1 MDHKDKLEILTQSAA
16 ILEAMIALTELGAP
30 QEKIEP
36 LKKTVILFL
45 DDLDQSEAVNGK
57 KPMRLS
63 RRVALAAFA
72 AAVTILKRENG
83 VEAAIAGVAVP
94 HGVDRKEI
102 KNFRDRLNRGRTDLM
117 SDHMYRS
124 YLADYESMT
133 TAEIMVDLEKLV
145 KGGLCT

>member
-1 MDHKDKLEILTQSAA
+1 MDDKDKLEILTQAAA
-16 ILEAMIALTELGAP
+16 ILEAMIALVELGAP
-30 QEKIEP
+30 REKIEP
-36 LKKTVILFL
+36 LTRTVTLFL
-45 DDLDQSEAVNGK
+45 NDLDQSEAVNGK

-72 AAVTILKRENG
+72 AAVTILKRERG
-83 VEAAIAGVAVP
+83 VEAAIARVALS

-102 KNFRDRLNRGRTDLM
+102 KNFRDRLNRGRADPM

-133 TAEIMVDLEKLV
+133 ESEIMGDLAKLA
-145 KGGLCT
+145 KGCLCT